1 MLSPRTLEDKEDELV
16 QLKMRVA
23 QLERELHPSPST
35 ASLSAETADTRAPTE
50 QENGPTSATE
60 QAKECSPETQATVSD
75 EKEGDDSS
83 TALDG
88 FGGPVPE
95 FQDAPVD
102 NQHGHPKCC
111 WDIPPTKRLPVPLH
125 KIAAHLRSCTDPH
138 EKYVVIVSSG
148 AYNPIHLMHLRAFYI
163 ARQFFEHHTN
173 YRVVGGIVS
182 PCHDTFVRQK
192 TRSFPKQMI
201 TRKHRL
207 GMCRVS
213 VQGSSWI
220 AVDRWEITRR
230 RVMDYLST
238 LKHVEENLEKFFPKI
253 EFRVVYLCGGNH
265 LLTLSPKAMREEGF
279 GCIAVCRPG
288 QVDELL
294 RQVPQAWTGIAHV
307 VEDTAVLSRELE
319 LSSSTRVRNELIQGR
334 DVSEKV
340 GVAVEKYLEQ
350 NKIMEKIAGRMK
362 WTEEDKKWLSADAAY
377 QEATINEAPPK
388 LKGKPPSRGVGIGHA
403 MQKRDT
409 LGAAGRRVMEAT
421 EIS

>member
-1 MLSPRTLEDKEDELV
+1 
-16 QLKMRVA
+16 
-23 QLERELHPSPST
+23 
-35 ASLSAETADTRAPTE
+35 
-50 QENGPTSATE
+50 
-60 QAKECSPETQATVSD
+60 
-75 EKEGDDSS
+75 
-83 TALDG
+83 
-88 FGGPVPE
+88 
-95 FQDAPVD
+95 
-102 NQHGHPKCC
+102 
-111 WDIPPTKRLPVPLH
+111 
-125 KIAAHLRSCTDPH
+125 
-138 EKYVVIVSSG
+138 
-148 AYNPIHLMHLRAFYI
+148 
-163 ARQFFEHHTN
+163 
-173 YRVVGGIVS
+173 
-182 PCHDTFVRQK
+182 
-192 TRSFPKQMI
+192 
-201 TRKHRL
+201 
-207 GMCRVS
+207 
-213 VQGSSWI
+213 
-220 AVDRWEITRR
+220 
-230 RVMDYLST
+230 
-238 LKHVEENLEKFFPKI
+238 
-253 EFRVVYLCGGNH
+253 
-265 LLTLSPKAMREEGF
+265 MREEGF